1 MKAEAREDAREKEVK
16 GEKRGKG
23 RELSSHGVM
32 KRHLLKGRREERID
46 SCVPCRGQSSVRL
59 REGGKKI
66 YLRFCEP
73 IDQPHRQVCL

>member
-1 MKAEAREDAREKEVK
+1 MQRTKRSRERR
-16 GEKRGKG
+16 GEKG
-23 RELSSHGVM
+23 RELSSDGVM

-59 REGGKKI
+59 REDGKKI